1 MAADGGAMIVS
12 VRLDPGE
19 FLSGSKEM
27 TAAIQSLRRRTK
39 GLGDGLR
46 TAFSGLGLR
55 GLSESA
61 GLVKRL
67 SAAMKA
73 LPRQL
78 APANGAIEGMS
89 RALDRLKNSLYAA
102 SAPVLSTMAPAL
114 SSLIDRLA
122 EGANRVG
129 AFMAALSGQSVFT
142 RAARGQDAYAK
153 SLGRSSGAAR
163 SLRRQLAS
171 FDNLDILSRSSSGG
185 GGGGGGIGGAFET
198 VTIEDGIMALAGRI
212 RELFAAG
219 EFEEIGRVVA
229 HGVNDAFKRAGE
241 LIRWERVGEA
251 MSKHIGAFTGIFNGL
266 VEGVDWPGV
275 GGTLAAGIGTALHA
289 AELLLTGIR
298 WEGVG
303 RAIGEALAG
312 LARDIDWELFGRTL
326 AELMTLKL
334 RVIAS
339 AALSFD
345 WSAAALG
352 LSIGFNR
359 FLERVTEVLGAI
371 PWEEVAQRVIDGL
384 NLAAETVDWE
394 GVGTLLA
401 TLAGIP
407 LRLLKRA
414 VANFKWG
421 EAGAAFART
430 LNSLQE
436 SVDWEGL
443 GLALNGL
450 MEGAL
455 DFLIQA
461 AADFDWKAFGENLSA
476 ALGRIDWVEIGEK
489 LLELISE
496 GMRGLAEAMGGG
508 LWQELLRGAMGAGGV
523 MKLLGLGGKQ
533 SRRAEKRD
541 EKEKT
546 QAEKRGVGSVLAG
559 LLGNSGLD
567 AGRWRV
573 SVPGL
578 EIDVDFLPG
587 GGGSDVN
594 KNGGLLKYLQNIFA
608 PGVDAKTRVE
618 LIKQGWSDLK
628 TFVGTNNPLSA
639 LIGLTKLG
647 WTMLPKFIGTDNP
660 LSALIQLVK
669 SGWSALPSFVG
680 TSSPLAALIQLAKYG
695 WSALTAFVGTNNPLA
710 ALIQLAKSGWSTL
723 SHYVG
728 TNNVLSA
735 IIALA
740 RESNWK
746 DGLLKWLTGS
756 TSGKVGITLALSGV
770 QSALKSA
777 AAKLGISLAAGG
789 IITASGIVKRFASGG
804 TIMNSGRASWWGGVQ
819 KYASGTSQAHGT
831 LFVAGEAG
839 PEIVGHVGGRTE
851 VLNKSQLAQTMQS
864 AVTVGMLTALRSIT
878 FRLPAVATSA
888 VPYEVAAQAATSAAD
903 MQATLDANNEDL
915 IQTIISVIGAQTT
928 AIVAALQAMERN
940 GATGSLLTAQQVI
953 NEINRRTQMFSASP
967 LKGV

>member
-1 MAADGGAMIVS
+1 MTTDGGAMIVS

-19 FLSGSKEM
+19 FLAGSKEM

-46 TAFSGLGLR
+46 AAFSGLSLR
-55 GLSESA
+55 GLSEAA
-61 GLVKRL
+61 GQVKRL
-67 SAAMKA
+67 SSAMKA

-78 APANGAIEGMS
+78 SSANGAIDGMS
-89 RALDRLKNSLYAA
+89 RALERLRNSLYAA
-102 SAPVLSTMAPAL
+102 SAPVMTVVAPAL
-114 SSLIDRLA
+114 TSLIDRLA

-129 AFMAALSGQSVFT
+129 AFVAALSGQSVFT

-163 SLRRQLAS
+163 SLKRQLAS
-171 FDNLDILSRSSSGG
+171 FDSLDILSRSSGG
-185 GGGGGGIGGAFET
+185 RSGGGGIGSAFET
-198 VTIEDGIMALAGRI
+198 VPIEDGILSLAGRI

-219 EFEEIGRVVA
+219 EYEEIGRVVA
-229 HGVNDAFKRAGE
+229 RGVNGALERARE
-241 LIRWERVGEA
+241 LIRWERVGEV
-251 MSKHIGAFTGIFNGL
+251 MSKTIGALTGIFNGL
-266 VEGVDWPGV
+266 VDGVDWTSV
-275 GGTLAAGIGTALHA
+275 GGTLAAGVGTALHA

-334 RVIAS
+334 RMIAS

-345 WSAAALG
+345 WTAAALG
-352 LSIGFNR
+352 LSEGFNR

-371 PWEEVAQRVIDGL
+371 PWEEVAQRVTDGL

-414 VANFKWG
+414 VMNFKWG

-430 LNSLQE
+430 LNGLQE

-455 DFLIQA
+455 DFLVQA
-461 AADFDWKAFGENLSA
+461 AADFDWKGFGENLSV
-476 ALGRIDWVEIGEK
+476 ALGKIDWVEIGEK
-489 LLELISE
+489 LMALISE
-496 GMRGLAEAMGGG
+496 GMRGLAEAMGGD
-508 LWQELLRGAMGAGGV
+508 LWQELLRGTIGAGGV
-523 MKLLGLGGKQ
+523 MKLLGLGRKKN
-533 SRRAEKRD
+533 RREEKRAERE
-541 EKEKT
+541 EKS
-546 QAEKRGVGSVLAG
+546 GVGGALAG
-559 LLGNSGLD
+559 LLGHSGLD
-567 AGRWRV
+567 AERWQV

-578 EIDVDFLPG
+578 EIGVDFLPAAN
-587 GGGSDVN
+587 GSTR
-594 KNGGLLKYLQNIFA
+594 KNDGLLKYLQSIFA
-608 PGVDAKTRVE
+608 PGVDTTNRVALAKN
-618 LIKQGWSDLK
+618 GWTSLQS
-628 TFVGTNNPLSA
+628 FVGTNNPLSA
-639 LIGLTKLG
+639 LIGLAKHG
-647 WTMLPKFIGTDNP
+647 WTLLTKYVGTDNPLAAIIRLVKSGWSLLSRFIGTDNP
-660 LSALIQLVK
+660 LAAIIRLVK
-669 SGWSALPSFVG
+669 SGWSLLS
-680 TSSPLAALIQLAKYG
+680 L
-695 WSALTAFVGTNNPLA
+695 FVGTNNPLS

-723 SHYVG
+723 GKYVG
-728 TNNVLSA
+728 TNSTLSA
-735 IIALA
+735 IIALIRA
-740 RESNWK
+740 SGWK
-746 DGLLKWLTGS
+746 DGLVKWLTGNKN
-756 TSGKVGITLALSGV
+756 GKVGITLALNSVGT
-770 QSALKSA
+770 ALKNA
-777 AAKLGISLAAGG
+777 AAKLGIRLATGG
-789 IITASGIVKRFASGG
+789 IITAGGLVKRFASGG
-804 TIMNSGRASWWGGVQ
+804 AIMNSGRASWWSGVQ
-819 KYASGTSQAHGT
+819 KYAAGTRRAQGT

-839 PEIVGHVGGRTE
+839 PEVVGHVGGRTE

-878 FRLPAVATSA
+878 FKLPTVATNA

-928 AIVAALQAMERN
+928 AIVAALQAMERR
-940 GATGSLLTAQQVI
+940 GASGSPLTAQQVI